1 MKRYWI
7 IGLILA
13 VCLGLVA
20 CGQIEDTNGENDY
33 SLATLTNEDLLKGAS
48 SSTQV
53 GFLHTQINDTHTVKV
68 SKFSGV
74 EVLES
79 VRATES
85 IKSITF
91 LVECTRKSG
100 NLYVY
105 VRCDGQIVGDF
116 EIGAKDEL
124 VLDNP
129 APGKYELCVAG
140 ESASYELS
148 VTITTQS

>member
-13 VCLGLVA
+13 MCLGLVA
-20 CGQIEDTNGENDY
+20 CGQIEDTNGEQDY
-33 SLATLTNEDLLKGAS
+33 SLATITEEQLVKGTNS
-48 SSTQV
+48 SSKV
-53 GFLHTQINDTHTVKV
+53 GFLHTQINNSHTFKV
-68 SKFSGV
+68 NKFSGV
-74 EVLES
+74 EAIES

-85 IKSITF
+85 TKSITF
-91 LVECTRKSG
+91 LVESTRNSG

-105 VRCDGQIVGDF
+105 VRCDGQIVGDL
-116 EIGAKDEL
+116 EIGTKDDL
-124 VLDNP
+124 VIENP

-148 VTITTQS
+148 VTITIN

>member
-13 VCLGLVA
+13 MCLGLAA
-20 CGQIEDTNGENDY
+20 CGQIEDTNGEQDY
-33 SLATLTNEDLLKGAS
+33 SLATITEEQLVKGTNS
-48 SSTQV
+48 SSKV
-53 GFLHTQINDTHTVKV
+53 GFLHTQINDSHTFKV
-68 SKFSGV
+68 NKFSGV
-74 EVLES
+74 EAIES
-79 VRATES
+79 VRATENT
-85 IKSITF
+85 KSITF

-116 EIGAKDEL
+116 EIGARDDL
-124 VLDNP
+124 VLENP

-148 VTITTQS
+148 VTITIH

>member
-13 VCLGLVA
+13 MCLGLAA
-20 CGQIEDTNGENDY
+20 CGQIEDTNGQDDY
-33 SLATLTNEDLLKGAS
+33 SLAKLTNEDLLKGAS

-53 GFLHTQINDTHTVKV
+53 GFLHTQINDSHTFKV
-68 SKFSGV
+68 NKFSGV

-79 VRATES
+79 IRATEGT
-85 IKSITF
+85 KSITF
-91 LVECTRKSG
+91 LVECTRNSG

-116 EIGAKDEL
+116 EIGEKDEF
-124 VLDNP
+124 VLENP

-140 ESASYELS
+140 ESASYEMS
-148 VTITTQS
+148 VIITTN

>member
-7 IGLILA
+7 FGLILA
-13 VCLGLVA
+13 MCLGLVA
-20 CGQIEDTNGENDY
+20 CGQIEDTNGEDDY
-33 SLATLTNEDLLKGAS
+33 SLATITEEQLVKGTNS
-48 SSTQV
+48 SSKV
-53 GFLHTQINDTHTVKV
+53 GFLHTQINDTHTFKV
-68 SKFSGV
+68 NKFSGV

-79 VRATES
+79 IRATES
-85 IKSITF
+85 TKSITF
-91 LVECTRKSG
+91 LVECTRNSG

-116 EIGAKDEL
+116 EIGTKDDL
-124 VLDNP
+124 VIENP

-148 VTITTQS
+148 VTITTN

>member
-13 VCLGLVA
+13 MCLGLVA
-20 CGQIEDTNGENDY
+20 CGQIEDTNGEDDY
-33 SLATLTNEDLLKGAS
+33 SLATITEEQLVKGTNS
-48 SSTQV
+48 SSKV
-53 GFLHTQINDTHTVKV
+53 GFLHTQINDSHTFKV
-68 SKFSGV
+68 NKFSGV
-74 EVLES
+74 EAIES

-85 IKSITF
+85 TKSITF
-91 LVECTRKSG
+91 LVECTRNSG

-116 EIGAKDEL
+116 EIGTKDDL
-124 VLDNP
+124 VIENP

-140 ESASYELS
+140 ESASYELNL
-148 VTITTQS
+148 TITKE

>member
-13 VCLGLVA
+13 MCLGLVA
-20 CGQIEDTNGENDY
+20 CGQIEDTNGEQDY
-33 SLATLTNEDLLKGAS
+33 SLATITEEQLVKGTNS
-48 SSTQV
+48 SSKV
-53 GFLHTQINDTHTVKV
+53 GFLHTQINNSHTFKV
-68 SKFSGV
+68 NKFSGV
-74 EVLES
+74 EAIES

-85 IKSITF
+85 TKSITF
-91 LVECTRKSG
+91 LVESTRNSG

-116 EIGAKDEL
+116 EIGTKDDL
-124 VLDNP
+124 VIENP

-148 VTITTQS
+148 VTITIN

>member
-13 VCLGLVA
+13 MCLGLVA
-20 CGQIEDTNGENDY
+20 CGQIEDTNGEQDY
-33 SLATLTNEDLLKGAS
+33 SLATITEEQLVKGTNS
-48 SSTQV
+48 SSKV
-53 GFLHTQINDTHTVKV
+53 GFLHTQINNSHTFKV
-68 SKFSGV
+68 NKFSGV
-74 EVLES
+74 EAIES

-85 IKSITF
+85 TKSITF
-91 LVECTRKSG
+91 LVESTRNSG

-116 EIGAKDEL
+116 EIGARDDL
-124 VLDNP
+124 VLENP

-148 VTITTQS
+148 VTITID